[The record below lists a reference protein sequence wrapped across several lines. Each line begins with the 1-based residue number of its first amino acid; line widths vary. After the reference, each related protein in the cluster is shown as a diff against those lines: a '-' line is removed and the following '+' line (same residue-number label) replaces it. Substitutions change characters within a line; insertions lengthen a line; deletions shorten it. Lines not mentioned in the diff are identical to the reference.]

1 MRQVFNLPGGR
12 QVLNPLHFPD
22 FRLPLAGP
30 SCNPSLFSRLPI
42 RDYFL
47 HLTGQGSL
55 AIFPPRFQRQNEIRS
70 ARAAPGEMGR
80 AVAAA
85 SNLFQAGKGDPM
97 VTRPVL
103 ALMGMLAV
111 SLGLTGCKNCCS
123 SWGCKDANCD
133 VAAQA
138 RKLPPI
144 CDGASCSHGGHAPAL
159 KPTAPPAQANNWY
172 NPPAQPSANPAP
184 VNTPAVSNMRIPQTP
199 TNPAPIAISQPANP
213 ATAGTTVRT
222 TASPTANVNETSS
235 AVTPASGTEA
245 APLRT
250 WPGAESQSA
259 SESRPMPTMPERTG
273 MDTPSAAPAPIAAS
287 PSTSTPMPSRRVM
300 LPPATEATLPPVETS
315 APANPMMPAQPTR
328 VETQY
333 HEVPSSTRTPVE
345 LPPAA
350 PELPTMPAA
359 EPTATPAP
367 AAENPLML
375 PPAEGR

>member
-1 MRQVFNLPGGR
+1 
-12 QVLNPLHFPD
+12 
-22 FRLPLAGP
+22 
-30 SCNPSLFSRLPI
+30 
-42 RDYFL
+42 
-47 HLTGQGSL
+47 
-55 AIFPPRFQRQNEIRS
+55 
-70 ARAAPGEMGR
+70 
-80 AVAAA
+80 
-85 SNLFQAGKGDPM
+85 M

-159 KPTAPPAQANNWY
+159 KPAAPPVQAKNWY
-172 NPPAQPSANPAP
+172 NPPAQPPEHPAP
-184 VNTPAVSNMRIPQTP
+184 VNTPAVSNLRIPQTP

-222 TASPTANVNETSS
+222 TASPTANVHEASS

-250 WPGAESQSA
+250 WPGAESESA

-273 MDTPSAAPAPIAAS
+273 ADLNTPSAAPAPIATS
-287 PSTSTPMPSRRVM
+287 PSTTTPMPSRPVM
-300 LPPATEATLPPVETS
+300 LPPATEAALPVETS
-315 APANPMMPAQPTR
+315 APANPMMPAQPTQ

-350 PELPTMPAA
+350 PELPVVAPSVAPELPTMPAA

-367 AAENPLML
+367 VSENPLML
-375 PPAEGR
+375 PPAEDR